1 MILSQIIHFLFENK
15 EKMKDMLY
23 RLSKYK
29 TFYTFRIQESN
40 LSFLWKKYKKINKS
54 YFYSLKNY
62 LSRYRQEQQVWINI
76 HIKMYF
82 SWDIVYDFMIL
93 FRHNNEVYHIRIY
106 TKEADGSVKHYLV
119 DSLLF
124 DSLQVRKNKT
134 RNIRFNFFFLDIN
147 SILSNTFTW
156 RSFSSC

>member
-1 MILSQIIHFLFENK
+1 
-15 EKMKDMLY
+15 
-23 RLSKYK
+23 
-29 TFYTFRIQESN
+29 
-40 LSFLWKKYKKINKS
+40 
-54 YFYSLKNY
+54 
-62 LSRYRQEQQVWINI
+62 
-76 HIKMYF
+76 
-82 SWDIVYDFMIL
+82 MIL

-147 SILSNTFTW
+147 SILSNTFT
-156 RSFSSC
+156 